1 MREMIEESVNLLD
14 GICDKNVA
22 KTTPDEPIAMWHGQH
37 MSQTCGKVTI
47 GDLDKIPFESMNTS
61 IQISASGILDTSKV
75 FQVHVSEQG
84 QTNRS
89 SIVH

>member
-1 MREMIEESVNLLD
+1 MREMIEESFNLLD

-22 KTTPDEPIAMWHGQH
+22 KTTPDEPIVMWHGQH
-37 MSQTCGKVTI
+37 MSQACGKVTI

-61 IQISASGILDTSKV
+61 IQVSASGLLNTSKV
-75 FQVHVSEQG
+75 FQVHVSEQE

-89 SIVH
+89 SITH